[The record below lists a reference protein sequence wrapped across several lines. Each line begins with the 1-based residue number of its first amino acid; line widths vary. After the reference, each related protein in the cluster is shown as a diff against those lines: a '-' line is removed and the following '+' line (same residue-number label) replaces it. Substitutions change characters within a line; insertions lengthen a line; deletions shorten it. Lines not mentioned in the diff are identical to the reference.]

1 MKSGQQR
8 RNAMTTTT
16 ALPAQTEIKDQAAR
30 LLSQLAG
37 YVGHRTIEVG
47 LRHGL
52 VAELAQ
58 HPEGVTPEELAAHTS
73 LDAFYVGVWCQSAYA
88 AEVLEQGDGRYRLA
102 PHMATL
108 LLDVDSPAHMGG
120 AFAVL
125 SQPEVFDNFSASLPT
140 GERTWWD
147 QTSTEWIAGV
157 AGTGRAFYN
166 RLIPGGL
173 ERVPG
178 LVESLTAGARVLETA
193 CGAGVGLV
201 KLAIRYPAGT
211 YVGVDGDAY
220 SLELAAERL
229 AANGLSEEVR
239 LLHSPLE
246 DIDFDGEFDVVINNI
261 SMHECRDIDKVVAN
275 TYRALRP
282 GGVFVVSDF
291 PFPDTAEGLQT
302 LPGRFMSGIQFFEAL
317 IDDQLLPVRA
327 YLELLDRHGF
337 RDVDTA
343 SITPVHAVTFGRK

>member
-1 MKSGQQR
+1 
-8 RNAMTTTT
+8 MTTTT
-16 ALPAQTEIKDQAAR
+16 TANTQPELKEQGGR
-30 LLSQLAG
+30 LLGQIAG
-37 YVGHRTIEVG
+37 YVGHRTIELG
-47 LRHGL
+47 LQRGL
-52 VAELAQ
+52 ITELAQ
-58 HPEGVTPEELAAHTS
+58 HPGGITPEGLAAAIS
-73 LDAFYVGVWCQSAYA
+73 LDPFYVGVWCQSALA
-88 AEVLEQGDGRYRLA
+88 AEVLEEDAGRYQLA

-108 LLDVDSPAHMGG
+108 LLDVDSPAYMGG
-120 AFAVL
+120 AFVVL
-125 SQPEVFDNFSASLPT
+125 SRSEVFDNFSASLSS
-140 GERTWWD
+140 GEHTWWD
-147 QTSTEWIAGV
+147 QTSNEWIAGV

-178 LVESLTAGARVLETA
+178 LVQALTAGAPVLETA

-201 KLAIRYPAGT
+201 KLATRYRAGT

-229 AANGLSEEVR
+229 AAEGLNDQVR
-239 LLHSPLE
+239 LVLSALE
-246 DIDFDGEFDVVINNI
+246 DVDFDGEFEVVINNI

-282 GGVFVVSDF
+282 GGVFVISDF
-291 PFPDTAEGLQT
+291 PFPDTTEGLQT

-327 YLELLDRHGF
+327 YLELLERHGF
-337 RDVDTA
+337 RDVDTV
-343 SITPVHAVTFGRK
+343 SITPVHAVTYGWK